1 MYNGDSSV
9 DKLYPINTSPPQPA
23 RAALRSYICIS
34 DRSKLRVER
43 ARKSLAQ
50 NS

>member
-9 DKLYPINTSPPQPA
+9 GKLHPINTSPSQPE
-23 RAALRSYICIS
+23 RSAARSYICIL

>member
-1 MYNGDSSV
+1 MYNGDGSV
-9 DKLYPINTSPPQPA
+9 GKLHPISTSPPQPKWS
-23 RAALRSYICIS
+23 AARSYICIL

>member
-9 DKLYPINTSPPQPA
+9 GKLHPINTSPPQLE
-23 RAALRSYICIS
+23 RAALRYYICIS
-34 DRSKLRVER
+34 DRSKLRAER

>member
-9 DKLYPINTSPPQPA
+9 GKLHPISTSPPQLE
-23 RAALRSYICIS
+23 RAALRYYICIS

>member
-9 DKLYPINTSPPQPA
+9 GKLHHISTSPSQPE
-23 RAALRSYICIS
+23 RSAARSYICIL
-34 DRSKLRVER
+34 DRSKLRAER